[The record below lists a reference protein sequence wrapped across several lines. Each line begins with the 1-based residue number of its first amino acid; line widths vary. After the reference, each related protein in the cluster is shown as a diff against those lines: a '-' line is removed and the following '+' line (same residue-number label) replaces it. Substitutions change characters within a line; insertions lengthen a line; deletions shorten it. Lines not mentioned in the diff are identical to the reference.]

1 MSTIENQLTSIEVS
15 KRLRDAGVRQ
25 ESEFTYYNNGG
36 DWSEVALDKND
47 RTEYMGYAECC
58 DRVSAF
64 SISEILDMIS
74 DNELIYYAQKFC
86 IDDDG
91 EDDAYKYNALFRD
104 VNKLA
109 EVLLFKIEQE
119 KKEGK

>member
-47 RTEYMGYAECC
+47 RTEYMGYDECC

-64 SISEILDMIS
+64 SISEILERLENS
-74 DNELIYYAQKFC
+74 DIVDYACLQ
-86 IDDDG
+86 DPLDG
-91 EDDAYKYNALFRD
+91 DIRFLLLNLVRNP
-104 VNKLA
+104 NKLA
-109 EVLLFKIEQE
+109 EVLLWKIEQE